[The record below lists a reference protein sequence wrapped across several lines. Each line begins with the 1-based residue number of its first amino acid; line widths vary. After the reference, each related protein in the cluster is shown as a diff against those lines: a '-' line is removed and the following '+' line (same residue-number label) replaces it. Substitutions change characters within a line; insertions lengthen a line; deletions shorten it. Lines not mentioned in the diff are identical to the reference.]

1 MLTWGVT
8 VAHGWMAS
16 QQGCHG
22 IHAVPWLSFPRDE
35 AQGVTQTDMRKEKT
49 LPG

>member
-1 MLTWGVT
+1 MLTWGIT
-8 VAHGWMAS
+8 VAH
-16 QQGCHG
+16 GCHG
-22 IHAVPWLSFPRDE
+22 IHAVPWPSFPRDE